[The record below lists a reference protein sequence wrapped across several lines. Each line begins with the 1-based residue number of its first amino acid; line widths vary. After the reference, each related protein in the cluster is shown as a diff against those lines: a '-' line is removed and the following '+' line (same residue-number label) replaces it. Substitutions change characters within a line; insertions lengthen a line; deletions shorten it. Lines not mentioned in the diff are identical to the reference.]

1 MKNVLVVD
9 AGLGNIGSVINAF
22 ERAGTHVITK
32 GEPKEIESG
41 SVSHIVLP
49 GVGTYNQGMKSLRER
64 GWYEWIKENAGM
76 KNKPML
82 GICLG
87 MQLMS
92 DKGTEGNETNE
103 DIVGLGLIGGRVE
116 KICNNKV
123 RLPHIGWNNVKWKS
137 DNNGIINDTN
147 RKDDYYFVHSYHF
160 IAKNEESV
168 IGTVEYDRQIV
179 AAVKHKNTIGVQFHP
194 EKSQKAGS
202 ELIKNFLDME

>member
-1 MKNVLVVD
+1 MKHVLVID

-22 ERAGTHVITK
+22 ERVGTRITTK
-32 GEPKEIESG
+32 SEPKEIESE

-49 GVGTYNQGMKSLRER
+49 GVGTYNQGMKSLKER
-64 GWYEWIKENAGM
+64 GWYEWIKENVGM

-116 KICNNKV
+116 KIGNNKV

-137 DNNGIINDTN
+137 NNNGTINGSN
-147 RKDDYYFVHSYHF
+147 KEDDYYFVHSYHF
-160 IAKNEESV
+160 IAKNEENV
-168 IGTVEYDRQIV
+168 IGMVEYGKQIV